1 MPWLCRDC
9 FETGPSEDGVDSLCP
24 DCSSTRVIGH
34 DELDTLSIAHID
46 CDAFYASVEMRDD
59 PTLKDK
65 PVLVGG
71 KGGRGVVMAASYE
84 ARKFGCRSAMPMFKA
99 RKLCPQ
105 AIIVRPDM
113 TKYFVAGQ
121 AVRALMQDTTPLVEP
136 ISIDEAFLDLSG
148 TEKLHRASPAE
159 TLARLAHRIENEIGV
174 TVTVGLSHNK
184 FLAKI
189 ASDLDKPSGFSIVG
203 LDETLAFLDRLP
215 VSKLW
220 GVGKALQRKLHADG
234 FNEIGNLRV
243 CSEEFLVKRYGS
255 IGNRLHRFSTG
266 DDNRRVDPKENRKSI
281 SSESTFSDDIRS
293 SEALIKRLWPLSEKV
308 AARTKT
314 AKLSGR
320 VITVKLKTDKFQI
333 RTRRRT
339 LPDPTQLAEV
349 IWQTGAD
356 LVRKEAQGDSYRLIG
371 IGISNFSPAT
381 YADPLDLGNPD
392 GGRAKL
398 VEQTMDNVRARFG
411 EAAIKKGRGFQPAKI
426 DRTSRENS
434 R

>member
-1 MPWLCRDC
+1 MSWLCRDC
-9 FETGPSEDGVDSLCP
+9 FETGPSEDGVDNVCP
-24 DCSSTRVIGH
+24 DCGSTRVIVH
-34 DELDTLSIAHID
+34 NELDALSIAHID
-46 CDAFYASVEMRDD
+46 CDAFYASVERRDD
-59 PTLKDK
+59 PTLRDK

-99 RKLCPQ
+99 RKLCPD
-105 AIIVRPDM
+105 AVIVRPNM
-113 TKYFVAGQ
+113 VKYSVAGK

-159 TLARLAHRIENEIGV
+159 TLARLAYRIESEVGV

-189 ASDLDKPSGFSIVG
+189 ASDLDKPRGFSIVG
-203 LDETLAFLDRLP
+203 VHETLAFLDKLP

-234 FNEIGNLRV
+234 FNEIGSLCA

-255 IGNRLHRFSTG
+255 IGTRLHRFSTG
-266 DDNRRVDPKENRKSI
+266 NDNRRVNPEGNRKSI

-293 SEALIKRLWPLSEKV
+293 PDDLIKRLWPLAEKV
-308 AARTKT
+308 AGRAKT
-314 AKLSGR
+314 AELSGR
-320 VITVKLKTDKFQI
+320 VITVKLKTDRFQI

-349 IWQTGAD
+349 IWKTGSE
-356 LVRKEAQGDSYRLIG
+356 LVRKEAQGDAYRLIG
-371 IGISNFSPAT
+371 IGISDFSPAT
-381 YADPLDLGNPD
+381 DADPLDLGNPD
-392 GGRAKL
+392 GGRVKA

-411 EAAIKKGRGFQPAKI
+411 DAAIKRGRGFRLGKI
-426 DRTSRENS
+426 DGTSR
-434 R
+434 

>member
-24 DCSSTRVIGH
+24 DCSSTRVIVH

-46 CDAFYASVEMRDD
+46 CDAFYASVETRDD

-159 TLARLAHRIENEIGV
+159 TLARLAHQIENEIGV

-220 GVGKALQRKLHADG
+220 GVGKELQRKLHADG
-234 FNEIGNLRV
+234 FNEIGNLRA

-314 AKLSGR
+314 AELSGR

-411 EAAIKKGRGFQPAKI
+411 EAAIKKGRGFQSVKL

>member
-24 DCSSTRVIGH
+24 DCSSTRVIVH

-356 LVRKEAQGDSYRLIG
+356 LVRKETQGDSYRLIG
-371 IGISNFSPAT
+371 IGISDFSPAT
-381 YADPLDLGNPD
+381 YADPLDFGNPD
-392 GGRAKL
+392 GGRVKV

-411 EAAIKKGRGFQPAKI
+411 EAAIKKGRGFQPAKN

>member
-9 FETGPSEDGVDSLCP
+9 FETGPSEDGVDSVCP
-24 DCSSTRVIGH
+24 DCGSTRVIVH

-59 PTLKDK
+59 PSLKDK

-71 KGGRGVVMAASYE
+71 KGGRGVVMAANYD

-105 AIIVRPDM
+105 AVIVRPDM
-113 TKYFVAGQ
+113 KKYSIAGRE
-121 AVRALMQDTTPLVEP
+121 VRALMLGTTPLVEP

-159 TLARLAHRIENEIGV
+159 TLARLAQRIEKEIGV

-189 ASDLDKPSGFSIVG
+189 ASDLDKPRGFSIVG
-203 LDETLAFLDRLP
+203 TEETLTFLDHQP

-234 FNEIGNLRV
+234 FNEIGSLRT

-255 IGNRLHRFSTG
+255 IGTRLHRFSTG
-266 DDNRRVDPKENRKSI
+266 NDHRRVNPDGNRKSI
-281 SSESTFSDDIRS
+281 SSESTFSDDVWS
-293 SEALIKRLWPLSEKV
+293 PDALIKHLWPLAEKV
-308 AARTKT
+308 AAR
-314 AKLSGR
+314 AKMAELSGR
-320 VITVKLKTDKFQI
+320 VITVKLKTDRFQI

-349 IWQTGAD
+349 IWQTGAE
-356 LVRKEAQGDSYRLIG
+356 LVRKEAQGDAYRLIG
-371 IGISNFSPAT
+371 IRISDFSSAMF
-381 YADPLDLGNPD
+381 ADPLDLGNPD
-392 GGRAKL
+392 GGRVKAI
-398 VEQTMDNVRARFG
+398 EQTMDNVRARFG
-411 EAAIKKGRGFQPAKI
+411 DGAIKKGRGFKQAKTPIKI
-426 DRTSRENS
+426 DGTSR
-434 R
+434 

>member
-24 DCSSTRVIGH
+24 DCSSTRVIFH
-34 DELDTLSIAHID
+34 NEMDTLSIAHID

-71 KGGRGVVMAASYE
+71 ESGRGVVMAANYA

-105 AIIVRPDM
+105 AIIVRPNM
-113 TKYFVAGQ
+113 TNYSVTGK

-136 ISIDEAFLDLSG
+136 LSIDEAFLDLSG
-148 TEKLHRASPAE
+148 TERLHRASPAE
-159 TLARLAHRIENEIGV
+159 TLARLAYRIEEEIGV

-189 ASDLDKPSGFSIVG
+189 ASDLDKPRGFSIVG
-203 LDETLAFLDRLP
+203 LEETLAFLDRLP

-234 FNEIGNLRV
+234 FNEIGNLRT
-243 CSEEFLVKRYGS
+243 CSEDFLVKRYGS
-255 IGNRLHRFSTG
+255 IGTRLHRFSTG
-266 DDNRRVDPKENRKSI
+266 NDNRRVNPERTRKSI

-293 SEALIKRLWPLSEKV
+293 SQDLIKRLWPLSEKV

-314 AKLSGR
+314 AELSGR

-356 LVRKEAQGDSYRLIG
+356 LVRKEAKGDAYRLIG
-371 IGISNFSPAT
+371 IGISDFSPAT

-392 GGRAKL
+392 GGRIKV

-411 EAAIKKGRGFQPAKI
+411 DGAIKKGRGFQPAKI
-426 DRTSRENS
+426 DGTSRQNS